1 MSALSVGNSSTP
13 SRVISR
19 KVTKGP
25 SRVGSLLPGGSERGV
40 IDRDAFIEH
49 YPQFLIDV
57 TMNFD
62 ELRKS
67 QSAANIFDANEEDD
81 TSVDICFKNLSL
93 SVSVGSKSINVVDN
107 VTGRLRERTM
117 TALMGGSGAGRP

>member
-1 MSALSVGNSSTP
+1 M
-13 SRVISR
+13 
-19 KVTKGP
+19 TKGP